1 MVPLNQIHTHFT
13 AFIKDGNKWTN
24 ETFNSY
30 GEHIETKNYSL
41 ETLLLADETQYK
53 IDIDTDGFI
62 GNRVESYIESGE
74 KSAYKVET
82 GDYIMARM
90 GALSGQHPDSQV
102 LLHKEEK
109 RLTLPMTPRLHHFT
123 YIILI
128 RVILIIIQNV

>member
-1 MVPLNQIHTHFT
+1 MALQKSNQDNGGSPESNTFFT

-62 GNRVESYIESGE
+62 GNRVIESYIESGE
-74 KSAYKVET
+74 KSVYKVET

-90 GALSGQHPDSQV
+90 GALSGQH
-102 LLHKEEK
+102 
-109 RLTLPMTPRLHHFT
+109 
-123 YIILI
+123 LI
-128 RVILIIIQNV
+128 QGAVAQRWKSV